1 MAKPSLVPLMPDT
14 DMKKALT
21 LIVLAFAMG
30 SALCGCAP
38 AEETPQNKSAD
49 IAKDI
54 PADQPAPPGAAERT
68 AAKQA
73 DAGVDPNNPGTRG
86 RR

>member
-1 MAKPSLVPLMPDT
+1 MQGTKLRLAIAGL
-14 DMKKALT
+14 
-21 LIVLAFAMG
+21 VLASLIGFALAGCG
-30 SALCGCAP
+30 SP
-38 AEETPQNKSAD
+38 EEVPQNKSAD

-73 DAGVDPNNPGTRG
+73 DAGVDPNDPGTRG